1 VLRDRQVYQVWKD
14 RLDPKERLAARDRR
28 ETAGFPVLLALPVPP
43 ENFLSFPLTSSSR
56 GMRPTG
62 PSARFA
68 VTKPKE
74 SPSLRR
80 TRMWI

>member
-14 RLDPKERLAARDRR
+14 RLDPKEQLVARDRR
-28 ETAGFPVLLALPVPP
+28 ETVVFPVLPALPVPP
-43 ENFLSFPLTSSSR
+43 VNFLSFPPTSSSR
-56 GMRPTG
+56 GMLPTDR
-62 PSARFA
+62 SVRFA

-80 TRMWI
+80 TRM